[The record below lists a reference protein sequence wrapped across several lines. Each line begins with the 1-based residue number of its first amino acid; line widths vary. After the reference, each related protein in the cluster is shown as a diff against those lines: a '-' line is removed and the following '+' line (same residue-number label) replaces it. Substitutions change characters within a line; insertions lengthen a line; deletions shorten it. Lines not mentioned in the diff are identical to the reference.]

1 MISYITN
8 RNIRVYNADNQI
20 SHNSDYIAKFIFDDE
35 WNGKIKTARFIQDNE
50 HFDVIL
56 VNDKCKIPPLKN
68 GHIKIGVF
76 TDSMTSTYADVYFKT
91 SVKDGIDTLEPPE
104 GVYEQLITLI
114 ESGMLKGEDGL
125 TPYVGLNNNWWIGDI
140 DTGVLARGTDGEDG
154 YTPVKGVDYFTE
166 EEIQQIQ
173 NEVSSGAIG
182 DFKAVVDE
190 ETATFNT
197 NAENTLTDYN
207 ANAQEKFD
215 TYNTNADSKFE
226 TYNTNAETKFSVY
239 NTNAEVKLS
248 EYNQN
253 DLDKTTLY
261 NTNADS
267 KFTTYNENA
276 ETKFSEYTS
285 NADTKLSEYNQ
296 NDSDKTALYNA
307 NAESKLD
314 AYDSNAQAKLDL
326 YNQNDSEKLEAYNS
340 NHTEKMT
347 AYDTNATD
355 KLSTYNSNAEQ
366 KLEAYNSNHTAKV
379 AEYNQNADNRVA
391 EFDSHTEQ
399 IQTDIN
405 GLKSDLT
412 DITDTETK
420 TETHNIEQSVIKT
433 SNYYYWKGQP
443 SSNTEYFYVH
453 IDNLQEGDIITAI
466 AGNRY
471 QPMRFIDAYNGT
483 SRVSSASNSSEVR
496 SYTVPVGVD
505 NVYISCYIRYVD
517 EMQFY
522 IQRTVTI
529 RTITLKGFNAL
540 SERVTSL
547 ENVVI
552 DSEKNIITASASTL
566 SANDALICAERIDN
580 KKNCSYIVWANFD
593 IFDTLT
599 VAHGYTSFGDSYIV
613 VDNSDIVAYYYN
625 GSQPVEMG
633 RYAHGLI
640 ISDFVQV
647 NIKVGNTNNLRAV
660 VSVMTS
666 TGMFTQSNVPF
677 GGCNGDIF
685 MSATMLMTNVKMQ
698 YILDDMKTDVYLF
711 GDSYTSLG
719 DPNRYPYQLMEQG
732 YNDFLISGY
741 SGASSS
747 GEIVSFR
754 NILAVHTPKYLIWAL
769 GMNDADNESTYN
781 VSWKTCLDEVIAT
794 CKEKGIELILATI
807 PNTPSISNYYKN
819 DFVRNSGYRYIDFA
833 KAVGADEIGS
843 TWYENMLSSD
853 KVHPAL
859 LGAKALASRFLIDV
873 PEVIV

>member
-1 MISYITN
+1 MKPEKQLYQWDTN
-8 RNIRVYNADNQI
+8 QLLVELNPSAQFV
-20 SHNSDYIAKFIFDDE
+20 DY
-35 WNGKIKTARFIQDNE
+35 
-50 HFDVIL
+50 
-56 VNDKCKIPPLKN
+56 P
-68 GHIKIGVF
+68 
-76 TDSMTSTYADVYFKT
+76 
-91 SVKDGIDTLEPPE
+91 
-104 GVYEQLITLI
+104 
-114 ESGMLKGEDGL
+114 
-125 TPYVGLNNNWWIGDI
+125 IGDEVI
-140 DTGVLARGTDGEDG
+140 RIKADGTRCRIPDEVLQTYGGKTCYERYPDGTYRAYSFTVLYAPKPPDYVYTAEERTTFDALVAKADAAIEEIKRRADSGEF
-154 YTPVKGVDYFTE
+154 TPVKGVDYFTDAE
-166 EEIQQIQ
+166 KAEMMES
-173 NEVSSGAIG
+173 VSSGAVG
-182 DFKAVVDE
+182 EFRKVVDSA
-190 ETATFNT
+190 TAGFNKNSSAKT
-197 NAENTLTDYN
+197 NDYN
-207 ANAQEKFD
+207 ANAEK
-215 TYNTNADSKFE
+215 K
-226 TYNTNAETKFSVY
+226 VG
-239 NTNAEVKLS
+239 V
-248 EYNQN
+248 
-253 DLDKTTLY
+253 
-261 NTNADS
+261 
-267 KFTTYNENA
+267 
-276 ETKFSEYTS
+276 
-285 NADTKLSEYNQ
+285 
-296 NDSDKTALYNA
+296 
-307 NAESKLD
+307 
-314 AYDSNAQAKLDL
+314 YDSNAA
-326 YNQNDSEKLEAYNS
+326 EKLKAYND

-347 AYDTNATD
+347 AYDANAAD

-366 KLEAYNSNHTAKV
+366 KLEAYNQNHTEKV

-420 TETHNIEQSVIKT
+420 TETHNLEQSVIKT
-433 SNYYYWKGQP
+433 SNYYYWKGKP

-466 AGNRY
+466 VGNRY

-483 SRVSSASNSSEVR
+483 SRVSSASNQIEVR

-517 EMQFY
+517 SMQFY

-547 ENVVI
+547 ENRVTSLENVVI

-566 SANDALICAERIDN
+566 SANDALMCAERIDN

-593 IFDTLT
+593 IFDTIT

-613 VDNSDIVAYYYN
+613 VDDSDIVAYYYN

-781 VSWKTCLDEVIAT
+781 ASWKTCLDEVIAT

-807 PNTPSISNYYKN
+807 PNVPSISNYYKN

-853 KVHPAL
+853 KVHPTL

>member
-1 MISYITN
+1 MKPEKQLYQWDVNQYLTGINPAAQYVDYTIGN
-8 RNIRVYNADNQI
+8 EVIRLETDGTRCRIPDEVLQTYGGKTCYERYPDGTFRAY
-20 SHNSDYIAKFIFDDE
+20 SFTVLYAPKPPDYVFTPEERTTFEAL
-35 WNGKIKTARFIQDNE
+35 TARVDAAIDE
-50 HFDVIL
+50 
-56 VNDKCKIPPLKN
+56 
-68 GHIKIGVF
+68 IKRRADSGEF
-76 TDSMTSTYADVYFKT
+76 TPK
-91 SVKDGIDTLEPPE
+91 
-104 GVYEQLITLI
+104 
-114 ESGMLKGEDGL
+114 
-125 TPYVGLNNNWWIGDI
+125 
-140 DTGVLARGTDGEDG
+140 
-154 YTPVKGVDYFTE
+154 KGVDYFTE
-166 EEIQQIQ
+166 EDKTEMM
-173 NEVSSGAIG
+173 ESVSSGAVG
-182 DFKAVVDE
+182 EFRKVVDS
-190 ETATFNT
+190 ATT
-197 NAENTLTDYN
+197 EYN
-207 ANAQEKFD
+207 ANAAEKLTSYD
-215 TYNTNADSKFE
+215 
-226 TYNTNAETKFSVY
+226 TNAEQHTTDY
-239 NTNAEVKLS
+239 NRNAEVKL
-248 EYNQN
+248 EAYNQN
-253 DLDKTTLY
+253 
-261 NTNADS
+261 
-267 KFTTYNENA
+267 
-276 ETKFSEYTS
+276 
-285 NADTKLSEYNQ
+285 
-296 NDSDKTALYNA
+296 
-307 NAESKLD
+307 
-314 AYDSNAQAKLDL
+314 
-326 YNQNDSEKLEAYNS
+326 
-340 NHTEKMT
+340 HTE
-347 AYDTNATD
+347 
-355 KLSTYNSNAEQ
+355 
-366 KLEAYNSNHTAKV
+366 KV

-420 TETHNIEQSVIKT
+420 TETHNLEQSVIKT
-433 SNYYYWKGQP
+433 SNYYYWKGKP

-466 AGNRY
+466 VGNRY

-483 SRVSSASNSSEVR
+483 SRVSSASNQIEVR

-517 EMQFY
+517 NMQFY

-547 ENVVI
+547 ENRVTSLENVVI

-566 SANDALICAERIDN
+566 SANDALMCAERIDN

-593 IFDTLT
+593 IFDTIT

-613 VDNSDIVAYYYN
+613 VDDSDIVAYYYN

-781 VSWKTCLDEVIAT
+781 ASWKTCLDEVIAT

-807 PNTPSISNYYKN
+807 PNVPSISNYYKN

-853 KVHPAL
+853 KVHPTL